1 MLHEEGVMEIWI
13 LHRQG
18 VGIRAIARQVGVSR
32 NTVRKY
38 MRFGGKPRYAKRA
51 VRGSR
56 LDPYKSYI
64 QERLAAACPA
74 MDPGAGDGAGASR
87 HGVCRQPSAA
97 AVLYGGVAACDK
109 GGPGSTV

>member
-38 MRFGGKPRYAKRA
+38 MRADKKPRYAKRA

-64 QERLAAACPA
+64 QERLAAACPQWIPA
-74 MDPGAGDGAGASR
+74 PVMERELRARRGM
-87 HGVCRQPSAA
+87 QAA
-97 AVLYGGVAACDK
+97 FGCCSIIWRGCGLR
-109 GGPGSTV
+109 